1 MLYSAFIAKLR
12 TELSDFARYYNKGDG
27 ETFDGDGST
36 KIFELTKV
44 PINDGSYTV
53 KVGGATKTETT
64 DYTLDRD
71 TGVLTFV
78 AAPAAASD
86 NIQVI
91 YKYVIIRDEDYIELI
106 NDAIDHFRWKFW
118 KEADDTTTFESVADQ
133 YEYDLSSLTGI
144 IYVIHAW
151 YKTSSDAGEWQ
162 EVQGLTNWKYLKRQE
177 KLYVNPTFD
186 TSDLPMKI
194 RYLKSFTKGTATT
207 DALDI
212 PDEWLLPY
220 KYYIKGRYFE
230 NLIAEKIHETAAI
243 TTQPSFAPAQVVFD
257 ISNKFFIKA
266 EDVAT
271 KLAPKL
277 PPMAI
282 KQLSEGVSL

>member
-1 MLYSAFIAKLR
+1 MTYSTFISKIR
-12 TELSDFARYYNKGDG
+12 TELSDFGKIHT
-27 ETFDGDGST
+27 ETFDGDAST
-36 KIFELTKV
+36 KSFVLNFI
-44 PINDGSYTV
+44 PIKDASYVV
-53 KVGGATKTETT
+53 KVGGVTKTETT
-64 DYTLDRD
+64 DYSVNKD
-71 TGVLTFV
+71 TGVIVFV
-78 AAPAAASD
+78 SAPAAGSD
-86 NIQVI
+86 NIEVSYQSI
-91 YKYVIIRDEDYIELI
+91 KIRDEDYIEII

-118 KEADDTTTFESVADQ
+118 KEADDNTTFESVADQ
-133 YEYDLSSLTGI
+133 YEYDLSALTGI

-207 DALDI
+207 DTLDI

-220 KYYIKGRYFE
+220 KFYIKARFFE
-230 NLIAEKIHETAAI
+230 QQIAEKVSETAAI
-243 TTQPSFAPAQVVFD
+243 TTIPSYTPAQVMFQ
-257 ISNKFFIKA
+257 IAENYYKKA
-266 EDVAT
+266 DDVAN

-277 PPMAI
+277 PSLPI
-282 KQLSEGVSL
+282 KNLSEGISL